1 MDPRRWRALILVS
14 VAMLLSLSAWMTA
27 TSVSSE
33 LQAQWG
39 LSSSPVAFL
48 TTTVQLG
55 FVVGTAI
62 AALLNLADLVP
73 SRILFGSSAALAAAA
88 NAVLLLA
95 PSYHSALLARF
106 LTGAFLAGVYPPGM
120 KMVSTWF
127 RSARGLAIGSVVGAL
142 TIG

>member
-39 LSSSPVAFL
+39 LSSSQVAFL

-106 LTGAFLAGVYPPGM
+106 LTVHSLRECIRLV
-120 KMVSTWF
+120 
-127 RSARGLAIGSVVGAL
+127 
-142 TIG
+142 